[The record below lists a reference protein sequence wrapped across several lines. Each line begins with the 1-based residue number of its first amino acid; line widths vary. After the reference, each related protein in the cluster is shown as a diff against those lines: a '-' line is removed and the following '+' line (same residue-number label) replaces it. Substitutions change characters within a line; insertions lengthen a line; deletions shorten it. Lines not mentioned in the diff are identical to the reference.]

1 MKASV
6 RGRAKFRQDTLDT
19 LSRLLRWSIC
29 IMAAA
34 VFTPLWELHI
44 MTFFQYLPWFSS
56 GLVQFYCDIGSILSF
71 WHPWWWGKIK
81 KNSLHPASTFWDQ
94 RSLRPTFLLQMERVL
109 VAAMQL
115 GSMKHL
121 DVMSAGNV
129 VAMPCFQV
137 LCGEVSNHQRRIGA
151 LPWWLR
157 PRGRGVLPRC
167 LHVFPLAAEV
177 LNRDTW
183 GKWLYGIWE
192 DTRLVLHW
200 DAEMATGLENCDIHN
215 VDHYWTHAVLIQS
228 KIQHG

>member
-71 WHPWWWGKIK
+71 WHPWWWRKIK
-81 KNSLHPASTFWDQ
+81 KKQSSPSFHVLRST
-94 RSLRPTFLLQMERVL
+94 
-109 VAAMQL
+109 QL
-115 GSMKHL
+115 EANLPVTDGACPCGCDATGQHETSRCHVK
-121 DVMSAGNV
+121 SAGNV
-129 VAMPCFQV
+129 VPMPCFQV
-137 LCGEVSNHQRRIGA
+137 LCGEVSNHQRRIGD

-157 PRGRGVLPRC
+157 PRGSAWLCLGVSMCLPSRLRCWTETLGANGCMESGKTRGLFCIETP
-167 LHVFPLAAEV
+167 
-177 LNRDTW
+177 
-183 GKWLYGIWE
+183 KWQLG
-192 DTRLVLHW
+192 
-200 DAEMATGLENCDIHN
+200 
-215 VDHYWTHAVLIQS
+215 
-228 KIQHG
+228 

>member
-44 MTFFQYLPWFSS
+44 MTCFQYLLWFSS

-71 WHPWWWGKIK
+71 WHPWWWRKIK

-151 LPWWLR
+151 LPCCGLGAEGFCLGVSRCFSSRLR
-157 PRGRGVLPRC
+157 CWTETLGANGCMESGKTRGLFCIETP
-167 LHVFPLAAEV
+167 
-177 LNRDTW
+177 
-183 GKWLYGIWE
+183 KWQLG
-192 DTRLVLHW
+192 
-200 DAEMATGLENCDIHN
+200 
-215 VDHYWTHAVLIQS
+215 
-228 KIQHG
+228 